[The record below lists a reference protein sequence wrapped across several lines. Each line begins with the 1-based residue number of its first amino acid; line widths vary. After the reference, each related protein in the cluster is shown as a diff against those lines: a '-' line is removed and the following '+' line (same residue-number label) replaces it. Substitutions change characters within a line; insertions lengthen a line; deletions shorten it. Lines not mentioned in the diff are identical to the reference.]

1 MDSNFSLNSL
11 LELVL
16 TIGRSANHNDT
27 RTNSTYRIKNT
38 NAIPVADE
46 TIAQANAYANVGS
59 LATHNNTAL

>member
-46 TIAQANAYANVGS
+46 TIAQAKSPSHKFIKDYRVFAA
-59 LATHNNTAL
+59 